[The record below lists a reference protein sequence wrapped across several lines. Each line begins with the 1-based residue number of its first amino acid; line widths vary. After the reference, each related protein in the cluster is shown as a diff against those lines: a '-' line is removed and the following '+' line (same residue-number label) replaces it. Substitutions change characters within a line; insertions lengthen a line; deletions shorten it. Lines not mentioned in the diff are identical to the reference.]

1 MKSLQQLLAKQSE
14 QELEQFAAPWAI
26 TDAPHDG
33 WIHHRSN
40 FLQRF
45 DNVIAARFAWE
56 RLSPDERVLLYNILG
71 PHGHNW
77 IEREELAKKMRAHLP
92 RERFE
97 ETLASLKAHLY
108 VLEEVAKMQGDQLVD
123 SRYGYYS
130 YGYGKNRKLPVRDV
144 SILYVPQELAGNFY
158 LVGNEIFAYQGDP
171 ATLTLEQV
179 LAHMPQNLLN
189 TVGSNFGWIPTYGT
203 SQSIAKGLA
212 ELLLQPARLSYALGR
227 LQMEPSVQEALQWL
241 YEQGG
246 RASMQAL
253 RQRFNT
259 LNEAR
264 ISTLLHRLAAY
275 ALAFDLF
282 AGQQRVV
289 FIPVDIYK
297 RLHDAHSQ
305 SRTDIPI
312 GLVALAEP
320 PTLTFVG
327 DSLTYNDV
335 ATLIGIIYQQNIEP
349 TKSGT
354 VPKRIANKLLPLL
367 KGRERSQYAGE
378 DNRYLEMLL
387 YEMRRMG
394 LVEFVKPSL
403 PEGKQ
408 RYAPGPELEEWA
420 NMDALAQTRAL
431 LSCWLSGHNWLDAP
445 GVNYKPS
452 YMLYTTTFTARG
464 PLLGYLKNCTPGT
477 WYTVKS
483 LLETIRGTDPFLLH
497 PQERGS
503 FFRDKRRMQEL
514 EDHWNE
520 RDGELIVGMLSSSL
534 YELGIVALGYQDSV
548 GTKTPRNPD
557 CFMLTE
563 IGATLLG
570 ELNAQELS
578 TSSAQPFMT
587 PLPDESD
594 DEREA
599 FVPTAASARTQTK
612 RRVKKQAKA
621 ETVAPAVERPRSL
634 IVQPTFE
641 LLIMQP
647 DLPALYSLL
656 PFAQLN
662 SPGNVSRLTLTRD
675 SILRGLEWGLTID
688 EMLQIL
694 ESYSQKP
701 IPQNVDYSLRD
712 WAKAYR
718 AVEISQVLLLAVE
731 SEAHADGLLA
741 SSKLKEFNLRRLGP
755 TVLAASNEV
764 NVQNLQRALEKEGI
778 VVHFSGTIAPL
789 PAPAPVPIRSKYYG
803 RY

>member
-1 MKSLQQLLAKQSE
+1 MKSLQQLLAKQGE

-26 TDAPHDG
+26 TDAPRDG

-45 DNVIAARFAWE
+45 DNVIAARFPWE
-56 RLSPDERVLLYNILG
+56 RLSPDERILLYNILG

-77 IEREELAKKMRAHLP
+77 IEREELAKKVRAHLP
-92 RERFE
+92 PERFE
-97 ETLASLKAHLY
+97 ETLASLKARFY
-108 VLEEVAKMQGDQLVD
+108 VLEEAAKMQGDQLVD
-123 SRYGYYS
+123 NRYGYYS
-130 YGYGKNRKLPVRDV
+130 YGYSKSCKLPIRDV

-158 LVGNEIFAYQGDP
+158 LVGNEIFAFQGDP
-171 ATLTLEQV
+171 AALTLEQV
-179 LAHMPQNLLN
+179 LAHLPPNLLN
-189 TVGSNFGWIPTYGT
+189 AVGSNFGWIPTYGT
-203 SQSIAKGLA
+203 SQSIARGLA

-227 LQMEPSVQEALQWL
+227 LQMEPSVQAALQWL

-246 RASMQAL
+246 KASMQAL
-253 RQRFNT
+253 RRQFNT
-259 LNEAR
+259 LDEGQ
-264 ISTLLHRLAAY
+264 ISTLLHRLTAY

-289 FIPVDIYK
+289 FIPADLYK
-297 RLHDAHSQ
+297 RLHDSRSQ
-305 SRTDIPI
+305 PRTDIPI
-312 GLVALAEP
+312 GLVSLAEP
-320 PTLTFVG
+320 PALTYVG

-335 ATLIGIIYQQNIEP
+335 ATLIGTIYQQNIEP

-354 VPKRIANKLLPLL
+354 VPKRTANKLLPLL

-420 NMDALAQTRAL
+420 NMDALAQTRLL
-431 LSCWLSGHNWLDAP
+431 LSCWLSAHNWLDAP

-483 LLETIRGTDPFLLH
+483 LLDTIHGTDPCLLH

-520 RDGELIVGMLSSSL
+520 RDGELLIGMLSSSL
-534 YELGIVALGYQDSV
+534 YELGIVALGYQDST

-557 CFMLTE
+557 YFMLTE

-570 ELNAQELS
+570 ELRPQEQLPPPAQAS
-578 TSSAQPFMT
+578 MMS
-587 PLPDESD
+587 LPDGVD
-594 DEREA
+594 DEPEES
-599 FVPTAASARTQTK
+599 VQTPVSVKAARQTK
-612 RRVKKQAKA
+612 PRAKKQA
-621 ETVAPAVERPRSL
+621 ETAVDRSRSL

-647 DLPALYSLL
+647 DLPTLYSLL

-675 SILRGLEWGLTID
+675 SILRGLQWRLTID
-688 EMLQIL
+688 EILQIL
-694 ESYSQKP
+694 ESHSQKP
-701 IPQNVDYSLRD
+701 IPQNVDYTLRD

-718 AVEISQVLLLAVE
+718 AVEISQVLLLTVE

-755 TVLAASNEV
+755 TILAASNEV
-764 NVQNLQRALEKEGI
+764 NVQNLQRALEKEGV
-778 VVHFSGTIAPL
+778 VVHFSGAIAPL
-789 PAPAPVPIRSKYYG
+789 PALAPVPIRSRDYG

>member
-394 LVEFVKPSL
+394 LVEFMKPSL

-420 NMDALAQTRAL
+420 SMDALAQTRLL
-431 LSCWLSGHNWLDAP
+431 LSCWLSDHNWFDAP

-452 YMLYTTTFTARG
+452 YMLYTTTFAARG

-483 LLETIRGTDPFLLH
+483 LLDTIHGTDPFLLH

-514 EDHWNE
+514 EEHWNE
-520 RDGELIVGMLSSSL
+520 RDGELLIGMLASSL
-534 YELGIVALGYQDSV
+534 YELGIVAPGYQDST

-557 CFMLTE
+557 YFMLTE
-563 IGATLLG
+563 MGAILLG
-570 ELNAQELS
+570 ELNPQE
-578 TSSAQPFMT
+578 Q
-587 PLPDESD
+587 LPVPTRANMMSLPNEFGDEL
-594 DEREA
+594 EE
-599 FVPTAASARTQTK
+599 FVPAPVPVKVGMKPRA
-612 RRVKKQAKA
+612 KKQA
-621 ETVAPAVERPRSL
+621 ETAVDRPRSL

-647 DLPALYSLL
+647 DLPTLYSLL

-675 SILRGLEWGLTID
+675 SILRGLEWRLTID
-688 EMLQIL
+688 EMLQTL
-694 ESYSQKP
+694 ESHSQKP
-701 IPQNVDYSLRD
+701 IPQNVDYTLRD

-718 AVEISQVLLLAVE
+718 AVEISQVLLLTVE

-741 SSKLKEFNLRRLGP
+741 SSRLKEFNLRRLGP
-755 TVLAASNEV
+755 TALAASNEV

-778 VVHFSGTIAPL
+778 AVHFSGTIAPL